1 MKVVLLMKY
10 QFLFNV
16 IVKNNLN
23 NSSEFHLSFAIIFYK
38 KLLEKIMQLA
48 VNISLPNILTLI
60 SQMSLSE
67 IEEVKNKIVE
77 KELYFKTFKKDKI
90 ENVIND
96 FQKENY
102 SKDFLKD
109 LENGLKKS
117 SVYNAN

>member
-1 MKVVLLMKY
+1 
-10 QFLFNV
+10 
-16 IVKNNLN
+16 
-23 NSSEFHLSFAIIFYK
+23 
-38 KLLEKIMQLA
+38 MQLA

-60 SQMSLSE
+60 SQMSLNE

-90 ENVIND
+90 ENIMND
-96 FQKENY
+96 FQKEDY
-102 SKDFLKD
+102 SDDFLKD

>member
-1 MKVVLLMKY
+1 
-10 QFLFNV
+10 
-16 IVKNNLN
+16 
-23 NSSEFHLSFAIIFYK
+23 
-38 KLLEKIMQLA
+38 MQLA

-60 SQMSLSE
+60 SQMSLNE

-90 ENVIND
+90 ENIMND

-102 SKDFLKD
+102 SDDFLKD

-117 SVYNAN
+117 SVFDTPPHKFNYTY

>member
-1 MKVVLLMKY
+1 
-10 QFLFNV
+10 
-16 IVKNNLN
+16 
-23 NSSEFHLSFAIIFYK
+23 
-38 KLLEKIMQLA
+38 MQLA